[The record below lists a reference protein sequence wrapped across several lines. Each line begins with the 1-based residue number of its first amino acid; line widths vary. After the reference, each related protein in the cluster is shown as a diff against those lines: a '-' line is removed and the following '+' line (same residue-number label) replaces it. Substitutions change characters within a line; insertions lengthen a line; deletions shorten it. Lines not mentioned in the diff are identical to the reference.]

1 MEKLD
6 LGTIVQE
13 AIARFHQNRI
23 GPKPRVFVMISGS
36 LPKVPWHDR
45 SLKEFTR
52 LFLYECL
59 LSNHPDA
66 TVEIAVRRKAELKD
80 LNRFIGIQPDYWIQL
95 RVSGRGLRIAE
106 GVVQDFFADLGY
118 HCEEWIGAETSTVRL
133 GIFGAGQRRSSKM
146 VFCIESGRGTFK
158 FDLLLPIYEIHAISD
173 MTSKA
178 PKQQTVE
185 RHERT

>member
-59 LSNHPDA
+59 QSNHPDS
-66 TVEIAVRRKAELKD
+66 TVEIAVRRKTEFKD
-80 LNRFIGIQPDYWIQL
+80 LNRFIGIMPSYWIQL
-95 RVSGRGLRIAE
+95 RVSGRGLRISQ
-106 GVVQDFFADLGY
+106 GVVEELFLDLGY
-118 HCEEWIGAETSTVRL
+118 RCEEWIGVEASAVRL
-133 GIFGAGQRRSSKM
+133 GIFGSAQNPESKM
-146 VFCIESGRGTFK
+146 VFCIESCRGTFK
-158 FDLLLPIYEIHAISD
+158 CDLLLPIYETYALEQV
-173 MTSKA
+173 A
-178 PKQQTVE
+178 PKPSKNRLPNVMG
-185 RHERT
+185 

>member
-1 MEKLD
+1 MEKVD

-80 LNRFIGIQPDYWIQL
+80 LNRFIGIQPNYWIQL
-95 RVSGRGLRIAE
+95 RVSGRGLRILD
-106 GVVQDFFADLGY
+106 GVVEELFSDLGY
-118 HCEEWIGAETSTVRL
+118 HCEEWIGVESSTARL
-133 GIFGAGQRRSSKM
+133 GIFGTAQMPASKM
-146 VFCIESGRGTFK
+146 VFCLESGRGAFK
-158 FDLLLPIYEIHAISD
+158 CDLLLPIYEVYAVPD
-173 MTSKA
+173 MTSKISKHPTA
-178 PKQQTVE
+178 E
-185 RHERT
+185 RSTIV